1 MDDQREASRAIWN
14 EMAAGWK
21 TFNDYLWDVSRPVG
35 EWMVEHL
42 EPHPGQTILDVAAGP
57 GDTGFVAAKL
67 IGDDGRLI
75 CTDFAAEMV
84 EVARGRAQH
93 LGITNAEFRQMD
105 AERMDLD
112 GDSVDG
118 VLCRWGLMLMQ
129 DPDAAARETRRV
141 LRDGGRFA
149 FATWGGPQDNPWVT
163 VLGMVMVQEGYPPQG
178 DPFGPGGMFSL
189 ATHDRIRALVT
200 SAGFTDVEIV
210 DVPVIWRYE
219 DFDEAWVF
227 MSQVAGVLAALLKTL
242 DADQTARVRAAL
254 EEAVQAYTTP
264 DGIRLPGVSVAALAC

>member
-35 EWMVEHL
+35 EWMVGHL
-42 EPHPGQTILDVAAGP
+42 EPRPGQTILDVAAGP

-67 IGDDGRLI
+67 IGDEGKLI
-75 CTDFAAEMV
+75 STDFAAEMV
-84 EVARGRAQH
+84 EVARDRAKH

-112 GDSVDG
+112 DDSVDG

-163 VLGMVMVQEGYPPQG
+163 VLGMVMVQQGYPPQG
-178 DPFGPGGMFSL
+178 DPFAAGGMFSL
-189 ATHDRIRALVT
+189 STRDSIRELAIG
-200 SAGFTDVEIV
+200 AGFTDVEIE
-210 DVPVIWRYE
+210 DVPVTWHYE
-219 DFDEAWVF
+219 SFDQAWEF
-227 MSQVAGVLAALLKTL
+227 MSQVAGALAALLKTL
-242 DADQTARVRAAL
+242 NTDQTKRVRAAL
-254 EEAVQAYTTP
+254 EEAVQVYTT
-264 DGIRLPGVSVAALAC
+264 DGRIELPGVSVAALAQ